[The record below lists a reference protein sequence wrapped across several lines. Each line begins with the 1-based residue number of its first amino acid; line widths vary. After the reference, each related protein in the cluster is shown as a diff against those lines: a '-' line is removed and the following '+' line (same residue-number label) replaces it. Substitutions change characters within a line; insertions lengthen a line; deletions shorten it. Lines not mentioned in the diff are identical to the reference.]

1 MSGVKTLLE
10 EVRTLVEYNWDS
22 EEKSYWE
29 REPED
34 REEHIFN
41 TLRKITWELELDMHE
56 DPDYKRM
63 EDEYK

>member
-1 MSGVKTLLE
+1 MAEVKTLLDE
-10 EVRTLVEYNWDS
+10 IKTLVEYNWDS

-34 REEHIFN
+34 REDHIFN
-41 TLRKITWELELDMHE
+41 TLRKINQELKLGMRE